1 MSSDGKTTNMLRE
14 SSLKKTRHTLITTS
28 AAKEGGAGPLFPHL
42 RYCER
47 CCVPET
53 QAGIEFDYMGICK
66 ACQSSE
72 QKIHINW
79 IEREK
84 LLRGILDGAKEKA
97 GENYD
102 CIIPISG
109 GKDSAFQL
117 HVLTQVYGMKPLAVT
132 HSHNW
137 WSETG
142 WYNLQNVLETFN
154 VDHIIF
160 TSNRSLIN
168 RMAKR
173 SVEMIGDVSWHDHA
187 GLGSVPMNIAVR
199 FKIPLLIWGESIAE
213 NSGRATYYDP
223 VHTWDREYHIK
234 QSAQKGIDEMIDTT
248 LTKRDLYPFEVPS
261 EEDMK
266 AAGVWGI
273 HLGDYVFWDDE
284 RQTEFLQDTYGWKE
298 TEMENTYKR
307 YKSAED
313 IMSGMHDFTCYLKR
327 GFGRATTQ
335 ASVDVRNGLLT
346 RDEGFELIRKHDLE
360 IPEAFEYY
368 LKITGSTEEEFFAA
382 MEKMR
387 VPAMRG
393 INIPIMEKNHKNEER
408 ILPFPQQLI
417 EKFRP
422 NIIDLHMRKSIQLP

>member
-1 MSSDGKTTNMLRE
+1 MNRDGEKN
-14 SSLKKTRHTLITTS
+14 KKFDVLSNKKSGHTLKNISTVNLD
-28 AAKEGGAGPLFPHL
+28 KVGPLFPHL

-79 IEREK
+79 VEREAR
-84 LLRGILDGAKEKA
+84 LREILTKAKEQA
-97 GENYD
+97 GDNYD

-173 SVEMIGDVSWHDHA
+173 SVEMIGDVGWHDHA

-213 NSGRATYYDP
+213 NSGRATYHDP

-234 QSAQKGIDEMIDTT
+234 QSAQKGTDEMTDAT
-248 LTKRDLYPFEVPS
+248 LSKRDLFPFEVPS
-261 EEDMK
+261 EEEMK
-266 AAGVWGI
+266 AVGVWGV

-284 RQTEFLQDTYGWKE
+284 RQTEFLQDRYGWKE

-327 GFGRATTQ
+327 GFGRATAQ
-335 ASVDVRNGLLT
+335 ASVDVRNGLIT
-346 RDEGFELIRKHDLE
+346 RDEGFELVRKHDTE
-360 IPEAFEYY
+360 IPEALEYY
-368 LKITGSTEEEFFAA
+368 LKITGSTEEEFFTA

-393 INIPIMEKNHKNEER
+393 VDIPIRKKNHKNEER